1 MSAKRHRGAPELTCG
16 TLWVTCDN
24 SPTFDG
30 TGPQNAPEGT
40 VDMAEY
46 VMERAIIAMWRSGV
60 PSSHIARWMETHHD
74 DIPALKAEYAAKL
87 ALRGDE

>member
-1 MSAKRHRGAPELTCG
+1 MSGNVRQTPPEPTCG
-16 TLWVTCDN
+16 TLWVTSDN

-60 PSSHIARWMETHHD
+60 PSSHIARRLNVPRREVNRIIRRQVRH
-74 DIPALKAEYAAKL
+74 
-87 ALRGDE
+87 G